1 MDKSIDLVT
10 TVLALIGGVL
20 VASGLSAHLPLVE
33 NLGIPLERQA
43 YVGGVLLLIAVALY
57 FAMGGRIGPRQ
68 R

>member
-1 MDKSIDLVT
+1 MDKAIDLIA

-20 VASGLSAHLPLVE
+20 VASGLSAHLPLIA

-43 YVGGVLLLIAVALY
+43 YAGGVLLLIAVVLY
-57 FAMGGRIGPRQ
+57 FAMGGRLGLRQ